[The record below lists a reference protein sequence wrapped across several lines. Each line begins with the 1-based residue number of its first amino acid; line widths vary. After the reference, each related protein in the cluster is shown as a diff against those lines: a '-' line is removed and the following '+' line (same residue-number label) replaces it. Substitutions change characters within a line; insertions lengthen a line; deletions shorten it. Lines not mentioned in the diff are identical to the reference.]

1 MHPLVAINK
10 FMTDTST
17 ELEKLQTLC
26 DEMGVKAILT
36 ECREKG
42 GNGALDLAREVC
54 ESIEKKESDFSP
66 LYNLDLPLSQKIE
79 TIAKEMYHA
88 KKVVFS
94 EIAKEKLALFTQL

>member
-10 FMTDTST
+10 FSTDTST
-17 ELEKLQTLC
+17 EIEKLQSLC
-26 DEMGVKAILT
+26 AELNTQAIVT

-42 GNGALDLAREVC
+42 GKGALDLACEVC

-66 LYNLDLPLSQKIE
+66 LYSLDLPLSQKIE
-79 TIAKEMYHA
+79 TVAKEIYHA

>member
-1 MHPLVAINK
+1 
-10 FMTDTST
+10 MTDTST
-17 ELEKLQTLC
+17 EIEKLQSLC
-26 DEMGVKAILT
+26 TEMHTQAIVT

-66 LYNLDLPLSQKIE
+66 LYSLDLPLSQKIE
-79 TIAKEMYHA
+79 TIAKEIYHA

-94 EIAKEKLALFTQL
+94 ESAKEKLALFTQL

>member
-26 DEMGVKAILT
+26 AEMGVKAILT

-42 GNGALDLAREVC
+42 GDGALDLAREVC
-54 ESIEKKESDFSP
+54 ESIEKKESDFW
-66 LYNLDLPLSQKIE
+66 LFFYVVLSNFI
-79 TIAKEMYHA
+79 
-88 KKVVFS
+88 
-94 EIAKEKLALFTQL
+94 LFLVLKFPF